1 MKKIISILL
10 SVVMLVSVSAAAVN
24 VFATVESQETT
35 KATSKVTVE
44 VNGNTSKDVTYKTD
58 PDDPAKITF
67 TYDGNGSLE
76 GWEFDGMVE
85 GVDYEIVS
93 TDGNSITIRL
103 LNDYDGDITANA
115 IVEEEGT
122 TKKSSEGSG
131 KGKSPKTGA
140 ATATGLA
147 AAGAG
152 AAILLALRK
161 REDAE

>member
-10 SVVMLVSVSAAAVN
+10 SVVMLVSVSAVAVN
-24 VFATVESQETT
+24 VFADVESQETT

-44 VNGNTSKDVTYKTD
+44 VNGNTSKDVTYQTD
-58 PDDPAKITF
+58 PDDPATITF
-67 TYDGNGSLE
+67 TYEGDGTLE

-93 TDGNSITIRL
+93 QDGNSITIRL
-103 LNDYDGDITANA
+103 LDDYDGDIVANA
-115 IVEEEGT
+115 LVDEAETT
-122 TKKSSEGSG
+122 TKKSGGNGS
-131 KGKSPKTGA
+131 GKSPKTGA
-140 ATATGLA
+140 ATATGIA

>member
-1 MKKIISILL
+1 MKKLISVLL
-10 SVVMLVSVSAAAVN
+10 SVVMLVSVSAVAVN
-24 VFATVESQETT
+24 AFADVQSQETT
-35 KATSKVTVE
+35 KTSTKITVE
-44 VNGNTSKDVTYKTD
+44 VNGNTTKDVTYKTD

-67 TYDGNGSLE
+67 TYTGSGTLD
-76 GWEFDGMVE
+76 GWEFEGMVE
-85 GVDYEIVS
+85 GTDYEIVS
-93 TDGNSITIRL
+93 QDGNSITIRL
-103 LNDYDGDITANA
+103 LNGYDDEVTANA
-115 IVEEEGT
+115 IVKEKS

-161 REDAE
+161 KEDAE